1 MKKKAYRLISYVLL
15 WGVMGISLLNA
26 KEMPPEYV
34 NYIGNGKAS
43 GNLRVASNCLPATS
57 SVNLDINNVRTLIH
71 NGGDMWWDLVGNP
84 RYEIPKVDN
93 PADARHSLFAGAVW
107 IGGKDKTGQLR
118 LAAQTYRQSGND
130 YYPGPLRNDGTAS
143 TEKAICEKWDKH
155 YVITKTEI
163 AQFIADFNAG
173 NVSFSKYPTI
183 KDWPAMNNDPGF
195 ERYLAPFVDVDGD
208 GVYDP
213 NKGDYP
219 RIIGDQAIWWV
230 VNDKGNIHSES
241 QAQPIGIEMECM
253 AFAFATT
260 NEVNNMTFYKYKLTN
275 RSTLTLTDTYLGQWV
290 DADVG
295 VYNNDLV
302 GSDTTRGLGYVY
314 NGNDESGNA
323 SGYKFPTA
331 VGVDFFL
338 GPLADTSDGIDN
350 DRDGLID
357 EVDIDGKDNDGDGLI
372 DEPDEIYEHWAMS
385 TFTYYNNDFSVLGN
399 PETGSHFY
407 GYLAGFWKDGA
418 SIVNDFLSGN
428 GNGYP
433 DQGETFTPTSFMF
446 PGDAGGCRDGQGWT
460 ELAAGNAP
468 GDRRFVISAGPF
480 TLQPGAVNEVVVGV
494 VWAQV
499 PKENPSVQDLAS
511 VICKLLEVDDV
522 AQALFDANF
531 QLLEGPDAPN
541 LAVEEFNRELLFS
554 WDYEGLESVSNN
566 AFENYS
572 QADPVLEARGASDP
586 IFEFEGYILY
596 QLADNTVSAS
606 ELDDPARARVV
617 AQCDIKNGIG
627 TIINRIV
634 KNLPGISEPVIQDQI
649 MVQGEDKGIFHSVRV
664 TEDLFASG
672 EDKRLV
678 NYRQYYY
685 AIVAYAYNDTAA
697 DGRKFIR
704 GNGNFKIISVFPHP
718 TDFEF
723 TGLVLNSQYGDEP
736 QITQTAGYGNGD
748 NYIKLPKSIEEQI
761 LKNGSYSPLTYERSY
776 GPITVKV
783 VNPKKLR
790 SAEYK
795 VVLTNNALQKVEE
808 VEGDT
813 LKYYMDWALL
823 MKNGSSYDTVYKS
836 IYVMKKAAGTPVYK
850 FIAKRPLDGTEQVI
864 EEHGLSVRVLN
875 PPAPGSE
882 QAVVFNAGYIGA
894 EITYADPTKAW
905 LSGVPDVD
913 ADGSP
918 LNWIWSGAD
927 DRGFILKDTTE
938 NMLDPDEVYEKIL
951 GGLAAPFS
959 LCAAFDPTSNALAP
973 GVRLG
978 TGENSNINSM
988 SYRDAINLNELPNVD
1003 LVITPDPSKWSKCI
1017 VVETTPVPSVG
1028 SGAWIFSAK
1037 WRLSRDVIQGDTIA
1051 YRSGSL
1057 TRATQGRGI
1066 FPGYAIDV
1074 NTGQR
1079 LNIIFGE
1086 ATWYAAQNGD
1096 DMLWNPTDFTDL
1108 GVGGRHYIYI
1118 TNTPYDEGKY
1128 YESILLNGTDFPS
1141 NPNDPEILLPNAQLA
1156 DAFKTYAWTIM
1167 PIVDSRFQFKHYK
1180 DIPTEARISLRVMKP
1195 YSISSGTPEFTF
1207 NTKDLAPNKNVVEV
1221 AKESVLNDI
1230 RVVPNPFYARSGIG
1244 RGVYEGSSQLDAR
1257 CKLTNLPERCVIR
1270 IFTLNGVLVRTFNKN
1285 SADPALEW
1293 DLKNES
1299 GVPVASGVYLIH
1311 VDAGELGQKVIKF
1324 LMMTPEVD
1332 LSTF

>member
-1 MKKKAYRLISYVLL
+1 MNMKAKRYMYKLLSYVLF
-15 WGVMGISLLNA
+15 WGVMGISLA
-26 KEMPPEYV
+26 IAREMPPEYV
-34 NYIGNGKAS
+34 NYIGNGKTS

-71 NGGDMWWDLVGNP
+71 NGGDMWWDLVNNP

-93 PADARHSLFAGAVW
+93 PADARHSLFAGSVW

-118 LAAQTYRQSGND
+118 LAAQTYRQDGND

-155 YVITKTEI
+155 FVITKAEI
-163 AQFIADFNAG
+163 AEFISDFNAG
-173 NVSFSKYPTI
+173 NVSFAKYPTI
-183 KDWPAMNNDPGF
+183 KDWPAMNNEPGF
-195 ERYLAPFVDVDGD
+195 EKYLAPFVDVDGD

-241 QAQPIGIEMECM
+241 QAQPIGIEMQCM

-260 NEVNNMTFYKYKLTN
+260 NEVNNMTFYKYKLIN

-295 VYNNDLV
+295 FFENDYV
-302 GSDTTRGLGYVY
+302 GCDTTRGLGYAY
-314 NGNDESGNA
+314 NGNDESSNA
-323 SGYKFPTA
+323 SGYKYPTA

-338 GPLADTSDGIDN
+338 GPLADTADGIDN

-357 EVDIDGKDNDGDGLI
+357 EVTIDGKDNDNDGLV

-385 TFTYYNNDFSVLGN
+385 SFFYYNNDFSVRGN

-418 SIVNDFLSGN
+418 PVIIDHPSGN

-433 DQGETFTPTSFMF
+433 DQGESGTPTNFMF
-446 PGDAGGCRDGQGWT
+446 PGDVGGCIDGTGWT
-460 ELAAGNAP
+460 EPAAGNSPA
-468 GDRRFVISAGPF
+468 DRRFVISAGPF

-494 VWAQV
+494 VWAQT
-499 PKENPSVQDLAS
+499 PKENPSTQDLYAVVCNLFS
-511 VICKLLEVDDV
+511 VDDV

-541 LAVEEFNRELLFS
+541 LTVEEFDRELLFS
-554 WDYEGLESVSNN
+554 WDYEGLENVSNN
-566 AFENYS
+566 AYENYS
-572 QADPVLEARGASDP
+572 QADPVLTARGAPDP

-596 QLADNTVSAS
+596 QLQDNTVSAS
-606 ELDDPARARVV
+606 ELDNPDRARIV
-617 AQCDIKNGIG
+617 AQCDIKNGIA
-627 TIINRIV
+627 TIVNRV
-634 KNLPGISEPVIQDQI
+634 EKNIPGLNEPFIQDQI

-664 TEDLFASG
+664 TEDLFATG
-672 EDKRLV
+672 TDKRLV
-678 NYRQYYY
+678 NYRKYYY

-723 TGLVLNSQYGDEP
+723 SGLVLNSEYGDEP
-736 QITQTAGYGNGD
+736 AITLASGSGNGD
-748 NYIKLPKSIEEQI
+748 NYVKLPKSIEDKI
-761 LKNGSYSPLTYERSY
+761 LQNGSHTPLTYEKSY
-776 GPITVKV
+776 GPITVKI
-783 VNPKKLR
+783 VNPKKVR
-790 SAEYK
+790 AAEYK
-795 VVLTNNALQKVEE
+795 VVLTNNVLQKQE
-808 VEGDT
+808 VTADEDT
-813 LKYYMDWALL
+813 LRYYMDWALL
-823 MKNGSSYDTVYKS
+823 MKNGSVYDTVYKS
-836 IYVMKKAAGTPVYK
+836 IYVTKKLKGGTTFRY
-850 FIAKRPLDGTEQVI
+850 IAKRPLDGTEQVI
-864 EEHGLSVRVLN
+864 AEHGLSVRVLN
-875 PPAPGSE
+875 PPPGGSIA
-882 QAVVFNAGYIGA
+882 AVPFNAGYIGA

-905 LSGVPDVD
+905 LTGVPD
-913 ADGSP
+913 AEGSSP
-918 LNWIWSGAD
+918 INWIWSGAD
-927 DRGFILKDTTE
+927 DRGFVGADTTY
-938 NMLDPDEVYEKIL
+938 NLLDPDEVYEKIL
-951 GGLAAPFS
+951 GGLAAPYV
-959 LCAAFDPTSNALAP
+959 LCAAFHPQSSNLAP
-973 GVRLG
+973 GVKLG
-978 TGENSNINSM
+978 PGNIQTM
-988 SYRDAINLNELPNVD
+988 AYQDAVTLDKLPNVD
-1003 LVITPDPSKWSKCI
+1003 LVITPDPTKWSKCI
-1017 VVETTPVPSVG
+1017 VVETTPVPATG

-1051 YRSGSL
+1051 YRNTSL
-1057 TRATQGRGI
+1057 TKTTQGRGI

-1086 ATWYAAQNGD
+1086 ASWFSSQNGD
-1096 DMLWNPTDFTDL
+1096 DMLWNPTEFADM

-1118 TNTPYDEGKY
+1118 TNTPYDECKY
-1128 YESILLNGTDFPS
+1128 YENILLNGTDQPA
-1141 NPNDPEILLPNAQLA
+1141 NPNDPEVIVNGVDLTQ
-1156 DAFKTYAWTIM
+1156 AFRTYTWTIM
-1167 PIVDSRFQFKHYK
+1167 PTVHPRYQFKHYK

-1195 YSISSGTPEFTF
+1195 YSPGAEFTF
-1207 NTKDLAPNKNVVEV
+1207 NTSDLMPEKNVTKV

-1285 SADPALEW
+1285 STDPALEW

-1299 GVPVASGVYLIH
+1299 GVPVASGIYLIH
-1311 VDAGELGQKVIKF
+1311 IDAGELGEKVIKF
-1324 LMMTPEVD
+1324 LMMAPEVD